1 MGCVVLSAWYLV
13 VLFLLLGFPLQGN
26 CRKHTAVP
34 STLVAG
40 TVYCDT
46 CSEQQSNKLSHFIS
60 GASVQVECTDESKH
74 IAFRKTAITNPKGL
88 FKFNIPPEVLKNTQ
102 SIKNC
107 TIDLLKTSHA
117 TTFCDA
123 VASVS
128 TTSALEFHLKSTRQ
142 DGIKVYSAG
151 TVTFKPQKKPA
162 MCDEQIDQPA
172 FFFFPPNPLQPPNI
186 GGVPIPQ
193 NPLVPPPPSLLPP
206 GFQPTPPSIFPP
218 GLPFFQPPPS
228 PSLLPPLP
236 ILQPPPPP
244 PPSLPPFNIPL
255 IPGLTPPS
263 PSPPP
268 PGFPLPPISPPGLPG
283 VPPGLPGVPPGL
295 PGVPPGL
302 PGVPPG
308 LPGVPPGFP
317 GVPPGFPSK
326 KKDSP

>member
-1 MGCVVLSAWYLV
+1 MGYAVLSAWYLV

-26 CRKHTAVP
+26 CKKHSALP
-34 STLVAG
+34 STLIAG

-46 CSEQQSNKLSHFIS
+46 CSEQRSNKLGHFIS
-60 GASVQVECTDESKH
+60 GASIQVECTDESKH

-88 FKFNIPPEVLKNTQ
+88 FKFSIPPEVHKNTQ

-151 TVTFKPQKKPA
+151 TVTFKPLKKPA
-162 MCDEQIDQPA
+162 ICDEQIDQPA

-218 GLPFFQPPPS
+218 GLPFFQPPP
-228 PSLLPPLP
+228 
-236 ILQPPPPP
+236 

-268 PGFPLPPISPPGLPG
+268 PGFPLPPILPPGLPG

-308 LPGVPPGFP
+308 LPGVPPGLP
-317 GVPPGFPSK
+317 GVPPGLPGVPPGLPGVPPGLPGFPYK